1 MQFRF
6 LPSSRSRSA
15 QEQANYYYSI
25 IKMLKQ
31 KKQGGA
37 NITGVTFWGLSN
49 QVSWRASGQ
58 PLLFSQLGVKK
69 AAYDAVIDAMK

>member
-6 LPSSRSRSA
+6 LPSNRSRSV

-37 NITGVTFWGLSN
+37 NITGVTFWGLSD

-69 AAYDAVIDAMK
+69 ATYDAVINAMK